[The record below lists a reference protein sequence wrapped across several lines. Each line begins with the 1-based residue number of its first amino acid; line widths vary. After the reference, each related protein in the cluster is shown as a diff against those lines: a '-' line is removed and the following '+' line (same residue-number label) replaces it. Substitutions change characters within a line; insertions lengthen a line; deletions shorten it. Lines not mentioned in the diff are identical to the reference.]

1 MKAAPVA
8 SSLGLVS
15 VPSDVVREGQVAGNM
30 VTAKG
35 AHRALCITLSQGFFG
50 SLSHQ
55 ALVTLSVDSVE
66 RN

>member
-35 AHRALCITLSQGFFG
+35 GASSSVHHFVAGLLRIPFAPSIGRTLG
-50 SLSHQ
+50 
-55 ALVTLSVDSVE
+55 
-66 RN
+66 